1 MKISVPRVWRE
12 IKSHYL
18 LEASVCMKCGKIHY
32 PPRTIC
38 DNCKNHKLIKR
49 KLSGEGE
56 ILTYTVQ
63 YVVLEGYREY
73 APIIFAIVKLK
84 EGVNVLA
91 PLTDV
96 KPENVRVGMKV
107 TAVLRKIAEDED
119 LGLIKY
125 GIKFKPMKEFRSEEN
140 VTYESGKRTRK
151 NS

>member
-1 MKISVPRVWRE
+1 MKISAPRVWRE
-12 IKSHYL
+12 TKTHYL
-18 LEASVCMKCGKIHY
+18 LEATVCMKCGKIHY
-32 PPRTIC
+32 PPRIIC
-38 DNCKNHKLIKR
+38 DNCKNRKLVRR

-73 APIIFAIVKLK
+73 APIVFAIVKLK

-96 KPENVRVGMKV
+96 KPENVNVGMKV
-107 TAVLRKIAEDED
+107 MAVLRKIMEDGD

-125 GIKFKPMKEFRSEEN
+125 GIKFKPMKEL
-140 VTYESGKRTRK
+140 K
-151 NS
+151 NKEKCGL